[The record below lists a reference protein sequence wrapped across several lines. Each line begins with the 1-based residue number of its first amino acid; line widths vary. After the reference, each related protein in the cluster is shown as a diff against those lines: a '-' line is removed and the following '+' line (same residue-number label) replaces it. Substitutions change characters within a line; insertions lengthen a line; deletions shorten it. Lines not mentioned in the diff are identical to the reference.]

1 MSKSDKMT
9 VTAKVQQ
16 VGEYGIARPDEPI
29 QVSSELGKKLV
40 KRGNFV
46 EGLTPRAKARLAMI
60 EVGSDAAAKAEAEE
74 KAKAEEAAKVEAE
87 KKAKAE
93 ADAQAKAEAEEKA
106 KAEAD
111 AKSKAKG

>member
-29 QVSSELGKKLV
+29 EVSSELGKKLV

-46 EGLTPRAKARLAMI
+46 EGLTPRAKARLATI
-60 EVGSDAAAKAEAEE
+60 EAGADAAA
-74 KAKAEEAAKVEAE
+74 V
-87 KKAKAE
+87 
-93 ADAQAKAEAEEKA
+93 AEAEEKA

-111 AKSKAKG
+111 AQAKVEAEEKAKADADAQTKAKADADAKSKAKG